1 MHGMKGVL
9 YEGAFMR
16 SKIIFFIIIVFLF
29 LVVLLQNTQVVSVKF
44 LFWEIRMS
52 RIIFFPLT
60 LLIGMVIGFFI
71 GRKSWEW

>member
-1 MHGMKGVL
+1 M
-9 YEGAFMR
+9 MR
-16 SKIIFFIIIVFLF
+16 PRVIICIAIGLLF

-44 LFWEIRMS
+44 LFWEVRMS

-60 LLIGMVIGFFI
+60 LLIGMVVGFFI